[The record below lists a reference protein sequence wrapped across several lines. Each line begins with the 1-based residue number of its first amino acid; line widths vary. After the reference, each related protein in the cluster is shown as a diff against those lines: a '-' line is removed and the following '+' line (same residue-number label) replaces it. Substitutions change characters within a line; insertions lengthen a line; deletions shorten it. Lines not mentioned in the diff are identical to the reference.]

1 MRKKIDKKLKIKYL
15 TLLYFQLKNITL
27 RTNYNTKRMKYK
39 HKVQYYETD
48 KQGVTHH
55 SNYIRIMEETRV
67 DAMEQMGF
75 GYERM
80 EEASV
85 FSPVMGVT
93 CDYKRPTTFADIIEV
108 EISVAEMSK
117 LKTKF
122 AYKMTCNG
130 KVVCL
135 GTSLHCFLDR
145 NGRPVAIEEHFP
157 EFHKELCTLMKQ

>member
-1 MRKKIDKKLKIKYL
+1 MAYR
-15 TLLYFQLKNITL
+15 
-27 RTNYNTKRMKYK
+27 

-80 EEASV
+80 EAAGV
-85 FSPVMGVT
+85 FSPVMAVT

-108 EISVAEMSK
+108 EFYVVELSK
-117 LKTKF
+117 LKAKF
-122 AYKMTCNG
+122 SYKMTCQD
-130 KVVCL
+130 KLVCQ
-135 GTSLHCFLDR
+135 GTSLHCFLDS
-145 NGRPVAIEEHFP
+145 NGRPVAVEERFP
-157 EFHKELCTLMKQ
+157 EFHQALVDLQK

>member
-1 MRKKIDKKLKIKYL
+1 M
-15 TLLYFQLKNITL
+15 T
-27 RTNYNTKRMKYK
+27 YK

-67 DAMEQMGF
+67 DIMEQMGF

-80 EEASV
+80 EEAGV
-85 FSPVMGVT
+85 FSPVMAVT
-93 CDYKRPTTFADIIEV
+93 CDYKRPTTFPDVIEI
-108 EISVAEMSK
+108 ELSVAELSK
-117 LKTKF
+117 LKARF
-122 AYKMTCNG
+122 AYKMTCKG

-145 NGRPVAIEEHFP
+145 NGRPVAIEEYFP
-157 EFHKELCTLMKQ
+157 EFHQELQKLQENAE

>member
-1 MRKKIDKKLKIKYL
+1 M
-15 TLLYFQLKNITL
+15 T
-27 RTNYNTKRMKYK
+27 YN

-80 EEASV
+80 EEAGV
-85 FSPVMGVT
+85 FSPVMAVT

-108 EISVAEMSK
+108 SFSVIELSK
-117 LKTKF
+117 LKVRF
-122 AYKMTCNG
+122 AYTMKCKD
-130 KVVCL
+130 KVVCH
-135 GTSLHCFLDR
+135 GTSQHCFLDE
-145 NGRPVAIEEHFP
+145 NGRPVAIEERFP
-157 EFHKELCTLMKQ
+157 EFHEALVGLLES

>member
-1 MRKKIDKKLKIKYL
+1 M
-15 TLLYFQLKNITL
+15 T
-27 RTNYNTKRMKYK
+27 YK

-67 DAMEQMGF
+67 DAMERMGF

-80 EEASV
+80 EEVGV
-85 FSPVMGVT
+85 FSPVMSVT
-93 CDYKRPTTFADIIEV
+93 CDYKRPTTFPDIIEV
-108 EISVAEMSK
+108 EISVAELSK

-122 AYKMTCNG
+122 SYRMTCND

-135 GTSLHCFLDR
+135 GTSQHCFLDR
-145 NGRPVAIEEHFP
+145 NGRPIAIEDYFP
-157 EFHKELCTLMKQ
+157 EFYEWLLKLYNSNK

>member
-1 MRKKIDKKLKIKYL
+1 M
-15 TLLYFQLKNITL
+15 T
-27 RTNYNTKRMKYK
+27 YK

-67 DAMEQMGF
+67 DIMEQMGF

-80 EEASV
+80 EEAGI

-93 CDYKRPTTFADIIEV
+93 CDYKRPTTFPDIIEI
-108 EISVAEMSK
+108 ELSVAELSK
-117 LKTKF
+117 LKAKF
-122 AYKMTCNG
+122 AYKMTCND

-135 GTSLHCFLDR
+135 GTSLHCFLDKT
-145 NGRPVAIEEHFP
+145 GRPVAIEERFP
-157 EFHKELCTLMKQ
+157 EFYQELQKLLVNS

>member
-1 MRKKIDKKLKIKYL
+1 M
-15 TLLYFQLKNITL
+15 
-27 RTNYNTKRMKYK
+27 NTYK

-80 EEASV
+80 EEAGV

-108 EISVAEMSK
+108 TFTVTELSK
-117 LKTKF
+117 LKVRF
-122 AYKMTCNG
+122 AYTMTSGG
-130 KVVCL
+130 KVVCQA
-135 GTSLHCFLDR
+135 TSLHCFLDGT
-145 NGRPVAIEEHFP
+145 GRPVAIEDRFP
-157 EFHKELCTLMKQ
+157 EFHQALLDLMGA

>member
-1 MRKKIDKKLKIKYL
+1 MAYR
-15 TLLYFQLKNITL
+15 
-27 RTNYNTKRMKYK
+27 

-80 EEASV
+80 EAAGV
-85 FSPVMGVT
+85 FSPVMAVT

-108 EISVAEMSK
+108 EFYVVELSK
-117 LKTKF
+117 LKAKF
-122 AYKMTCNG
+122 AYKMTCQD
-130 KVVCL
+130 KLVCQ
-135 GTSLHCFLDR
+135 GTSLHCFLDS
-145 NGRPVAIEEHFP
+145 NGRPVAVEERFP
-157 EFHKELCTLMKQ
+157 EFHQALVDLQK

>member
-1 MRKKIDKKLKIKYL
+1 M
-15 TLLYFQLKNITL
+15 T
-27 RTNYNTKRMKYK
+27 YK

-80 EEASV
+80 EAEGV

-93 CDYKRPTTFADIIEV
+93 CDYKRPTTFADVIEV
-108 EISVAEMSK
+108 ELTVAELGK
-117 LKTKF
+117 LKTRF
-122 AYKMTCNG
+122 AYKMTSNG
-130 KVVCL
+130 KLVCQ
-135 GTSLHCFLDR
+135 GTSLHCFLDA
-145 NGRPVAIEEHFP
+145 NGRPVVIEDRFP
-157 EFHKELCTLMKQ
+157 DFYQELLKLHAE